1 MEFEPKLHC
10 KKKQNV
16 QIPTVSATSTIN
28 MSFSDVVTDTAPYRR
43 WNLVFEPWSSC
54 NLLLKFAQ
62 YGVWCRLAEEV
73 RTHPQTIR
81 EKKNDCLRLPWIDPL
96 LWINYAQWSNSTSR
110 LRRGSA
116 LPLSGWRMWTSSG
129 GRSLP
134 WNWNPSGGW
143 SALPLSWRILQHVD
157 RDSRHSKLLPSTCW
171 YNRMPR
177 KVRMIRHD

>member
-1 MEFEPKLHC
+1 MC
-10 KKKQNV
+10 KFLQFRPL
-16 QIPTVSATSTIN
+16 QPSTCHSLMSSPTRPLTDVETLFLN
-28 MSFSDVVTDTAPYRR
+28 REVVVTCY
-43 WNLVFEPWSSC
+43 S
-54 NLLLKFAQ
+54 NLLNMV
-62 YGVWCRLAEEV
+62 YGADLQKRYA
-73 RTHPQTIR
+73 HIHKQSGK
-81 EKKNDCLRLPWIDPL
+81 KKNDCLRLPWIDPL

-157 RDSRHSKLLPSTCW
+157 HDSRHSKLLPSTCW